1 MGYIGNEPV
10 TGHFPVQ
17 TNLVGPG
24 PTYTLDRAPATAG
37 AIEVSVQGVLQPTT
51 AYSVSGTT
59 LTMAGVA
66 SGIPLFIRYFGET
79 ITVPTIADGVV
90 VETKIANDAVT
101 SAKIATDA
109 VTIAKLAA
117 TGTASS
123 STFLRGDNSWNAA
136 GGGKVL
142 QQTVT
147 DIYAARAA
155 TTSTTLVVVHTDWG
169 AAITPSATSSKILV
183 QVQFDFILTGTADTA
198 SRMTVKRDATDI
210 SPGAGNGWYQGL
222 WMMYN
227 SPNTNRG
234 YYTSGFS
241 FLDSPSSTSELV
253 YKPWWVVEHSGTTL
267 TIGAHPSQNN
277 LSYIYLTEIGA

>member
-1 MGYIGNEPV
+1 MASTIKIDTITTPDGTGNITVSRP
-10 TGHFPVQ
+10 
-17 TNLVGPG
+17 LV
-24 PTYTLDRAPATAG
+24 LTAG
-37 AIEVSVQGVLQPTT
+37 DIIGADIAADAI
-51 AYSVSGTT
+51 
-59 LTMAGVA
+59 
-66 SGIPLFIRYFGET
+66 
-79 ITVPTIADGVV
+79 DG
-90 VETKIANDAVT
+90 TKIADNAIDSEHYVDASIDNAHLADDAVGVAEL
-101 SAKIATDA
+101 S
-109 VTIAKLAA
+109 A

-147 DIYAARAA
+147 DIYAPRAT

-183 QVQFDFILTGTADTA
+183 QVQFEFILTGTADTA
-198 SRMTVKRDATDI
+198 NRMTVKRDATDI
-210 SPGAGNGWYQGL
+210 SPGAGFGFYQGL
-222 WMMYN
+222 WMQYN
-227 SPNTNRG
+227 SPATNRG

-253 YKPWWVVEHSGTTL
+253 YKPWWKVENSGTTL
-267 TIGAHPSQNN
+267 TIGAASGAEN